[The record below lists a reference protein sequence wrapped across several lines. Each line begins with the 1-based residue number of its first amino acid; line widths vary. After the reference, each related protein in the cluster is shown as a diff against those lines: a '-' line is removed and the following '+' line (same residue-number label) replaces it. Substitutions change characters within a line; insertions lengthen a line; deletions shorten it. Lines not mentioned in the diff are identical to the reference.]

1 MAMVVVI
8 VMDLVASAG
17 QVVVVVTVEVVVVLG
32 GCECGNGMC
41 SKAPLGPIGEV
52 VVKYNLP
59 ELRA

>member
-1 MAMVVVI
+1 MVVVVI

-17 QVVVVVTVEVVVVLG
+17 QVVVTVEVVVVLG
-32 GCECGNGMC
+32 GCECGDGMC
-41 SKAPLGPIGEV
+41 SKAPLGLIGEV